1 MAGASEDE
9 LHEESDTAL
18 GPEAD
23 GSVSAATSEALPRRV
38 ADPST
43 YHDRRRYL
51 LARARTEGRV
61 AVTGA
66 AQELQVSVET
76 VRRDLKVLEDH
87 GLVRREYGVAYPVE
101 SAGFES
107 DLAFRESEWLPEKRR
122 IAAEA
127 VVHMDDAET
136 IFIDEGYLPQLLARQ
151 LPTET
156 ALTVVTASLPVASM
170 LAVRPSCSVIV
181 LGGRVRGRTL
191 ATVDH
196 WATSMLSD
204 FVIDLAFLGAN
215 GISRSHGL
223 TTPDPA
229 VAAVKS
235 AVVRAS
241 RRRIFI
247 GAHVKFSAVSFA
259 RFAEVSDFEALITD
273 TRLSLSEA
281 HRYEQLGPTVI
292 RV

>member
-1 MAGASEDE
+1 MALEA
-9 LHEESDTAL
+9 
-18 GPEAD
+18 EAD
-23 GSVSAATSEALPRRV
+23 GLVAADVSEVPARDADATTGHE
-38 ADPST
+38 
-43 YHDRRRYL
+43 RRRYL
-51 LARARTEGRV
+51 LARARATGRV
-61 AVTGA
+61 GVTDA
-66 AQELQVSVET
+66 AEELQVSVET
-76 VRRDLKVLEDH
+76 VRRDLKVLEAH

-107 DLAFRESEWLPEKRR
+107 DLASRESEWLPEKRR

-127 VVHMDDAET
+127 VLHVDDAET
-136 IFIDEGYLPQLLARQ
+136 IFIDEGYLPQLVARQ
-151 LPTET
+151 LPTDS

-170 LAVRPSCSVIV
+170 LAVRPSCSVVV

-196 WATSMLSD
+196 WATSMLSG
-204 FVIDLAFLGAN
+204 FVIDLAFMGAN
-215 GISRSHGL
+215 GISRTHGL

-235 AVVRAS
+235 AALRAS

-247 GAHVKFSAVSFA
+247 GAHLKFSAVSFV

-273 TRLSLSEA
+273 TGLSPSEA
-281 HRYEQLGPTVI
+281 HRYTDLGPAVI

>member
-1 MAGASEDE
+1 MALEHA
-9 LHEESDTAL
+9 
-18 GPEAD
+18 AD
-23 GSVSAATSEALPRRV
+23 GSNGAAAREP
-38 ADPST
+38 DPT
-43 YHDRRRYL
+43 TGHERRRYL
-51 LARARTEGRV
+51 LARARSEGRV
-61 AVTGA
+61 AVTGS
-66 AQELQVSVET
+66 AQALRVSVET
-76 VRRDLKVLEDH
+76 IRRDLKVLEDH

-107 DLAFRESEWLPEKRR
+107 DLASREAGSGGGVPEKRR

-127 VVHMDDAET
+127 VQHIEDAET
-136 IFIDEGYLPQLLARQ
+136 IFIDEGYLPQLLARE
-151 LPTET
+151 LPTDT
-156 ALTVVTASLPVASM
+156 PLTVVTASLPIASM
-170 LAVRPSCSVIV
+170 LAVRPSCTVIL

-215 GISRSHGL
+215 GISRTHGL

-235 AVVRAS
+235 AAVTAA
-241 RRRIFI
+241 RRRIFV
-247 GAHVKFSAVSFA
+247 GHHVKFSAVSFA
-259 RFAEVSDFEALITD
+259 RFAEVPDFEALITD
-273 TRLSLSEA
+273 TGLSLSEA
-281 HRYEQLGPTVI
+281 HRYQDMGPAVV

>member
-1 MAGASEDE
+1 LRTGYEVREDTGMALDQEAS
-9 LHEESDTAL
+9 
-18 GPEAD
+18 
-23 GSVSAATSEALPRRV
+23 GSVGTAAPVALPHRDDEPV
-38 ADPST
+38 T
-43 YHDRRRYL
+43 CYERRRYL
-51 LARARTEGRV
+51 LARARAEGRV

-66 AQELQVSVET
+66 AQELHMSVET
-76 VRRDLKVLEDH
+76 VRRDLKVLEAH
-87 GLVRREYGVAYPVE
+87 GLIRREYGVAYPVE

-107 DLAFRESEWLPEKRR
+107 DLASRESEWLPEKRR
-122 IAAEA
+122 IATEA
-127 VVHMDDAET
+127 VQHIDDAET
-136 IFIDEGYLPQLLARQ
+136 IFIDEGYLPQLVARQ

-170 LAVRPSCSVIV
+170 LAMRPSVSVVV
-181 LGGRVRGRTL
+181 LGGRLRGRTL

-196 WATSMLSD
+196 WATEMLSD

-215 GISRSHGL
+215 GISRTHGL

-229 VAAVKS
+229 VAAVK
-235 AVVRAS
+235 AAAVRAS

-247 GAHVKFSAVSFA
+247 GAHLKFSAVSFA
-259 RFAEVSDFEALITD
+259 RFAEVSDFESLITD

-281 HRYEQLGPTVI
+281 HRYMQLGPTVI

>member
-1 MAGASEDE
+1 MRDHTGMAVEPETDE
-9 LHEESDTAL
+9 AL
-18 GPEAD
+18 RVATPEPLPAREGD
-23 GSVSAATSEALPRRV
+23 ATSGHE
-38 ADPST
+38 
-43 YHDRRRYL
+43 RRRYL
-51 LARARTEGRV
+51 LARARAEGRV
-61 AVTGA
+61 GVTGA
-66 AQELQVSVET
+66 AQDLQVSVDT
-76 VRRDLKVLEDH
+76 VRRDLKLLEDH

-122 IAAEA
+122 IAVEA
-127 VVHMDDAET
+127 VLHLDDAET
-136 IFIDEGYLPQLLARQ
+136 IFVDEGYTPQLLVRE
-151 LPTET
+151 LPTDT

-191 ATVDH
+191 AMVDH

-215 GISRSHGL
+215 GISRTHGL

-229 VAAVKS
+229 VAAVK
-235 AVVRAS
+235 AAALRAS

-247 GAHVKFSAVSFA
+247 GAHVKFSAVSFV
-259 RFAEVSDFEALITD
+259 RFAEASDFEALITD
-273 TRLSLSEA
+273 TGLSLSEA
-281 HRYEQLGPTVI
+281 HRYQDLGPTVI

>member
-1 MAGASEDE
+1 VLRDNDAM
-9 LHEESDTAL
+9 
-18 GPEAD
+18 
-23 GSVSAATSEALPRRV
+23 ATSEALPARD
-38 ADPST
+38 AEPAT
-43 YHDRRRYL
+43 GHERRRYL
-51 LARARTEGRV
+51 LARARAEGHV

-66 AQELQVSVET
+66 AEDLQVSVET
-76 VRRDLKVLEDH
+76 VRRDLKLLEAH

-107 DLAFRESEWLPEKRR
+107 DLAHRESEWLAEKQR

-127 VVHMDDAET
+127 VLHIDDAET
-136 IFIDEGYLPQLLARQ
+136 IFIDEGYLPQLLVRH
-151 LPTET
+151 LSTDRP
-156 ALTVVTASLPVASM
+156 LTVVTASLPVASM

-215 GISRSHGL
+215 GISRTHGL

-235 AVVRAS
+235 AVVRGS

-273 TRLSLSEA
+273 TGLAPSEA
-281 HRYEQLGPTVI
+281 HRYTELGPAVI

>member
-1 MAGASEDE
+1 MAAEPQAP
-9 LHEESDTAL
+9 AL
-18 GPEAD
+18 E
-23 GSVSAATSEALPRRV
+23 
-38 ADPST
+38 
-43 YHDRRRYL
+43 RRRYL
-51 LARARTEGRV
+51 LARARSEGRIG
-61 AVTGA
+61 VTGA

-76 VRRDLKVLEDH
+76 VRRDLKLLEDH
-87 GLVRREYGVAYPVE
+87 GLVRREYGFAYPVE

-107 DLAFRESEWLPEKRR
+107 DLASREYQRIGGALPEKRR

-127 VVHMDDAET
+127 VLHIDDAET

-151 LPTET
+151 LPTEPP
-156 ALTVVTASLPVASM
+156 LTVVTASLPVASM
-170 LAVRPSCSVIV
+170 LAVRPSCSVML

-196 WATSMLSD
+196 WATEMLSD

-215 GISRSHGL
+215 GISRTHGL

-247 GAHVKFSAVSFA
+247 GAHVKFSAASFA
-259 RFAEVSDFEALITD
+259 RFAEVSDFESLITD
-273 TRLSLSEA
+273 TGLSLSEA
-281 HRYEQLGPTVI
+281 HRYSNMGPSVI

>member
-1 MAGASEDE
+1 MTLEQQG
-9 LHEESDTAL
+9 HE
-18 GPEAD
+18 
-23 GSVSAATSEALPRRV
+23 
-38 ADPST
+38 
-43 YHDRRRYL
+43 RRRYL

-61 AVTGA
+61 GVTGA
-66 AQELQVSVET
+66 AQDLRVSVET
-76 VRRDLKVLEDH
+76 VRRDLKLLEDH
-87 GLVRREYGVAYPVE
+87 GLIRREYGVAYPVE

-107 DLAFRESEWLPEKRR
+107 DLASRESEWLPEKRR

-127 VVHMDDAET
+127 VLHVDDAET
-136 IFIDEGYLPQLLARQ
+136 IFVDEGYLPQLVARQ
-151 LPTET
+151 LPAGT

-170 LAVRPSCSVIV
+170 LAVRPSCTVMLI
-181 LGGRVRGRTL
+181 GGRVRGRTL

-215 GISRSHGL
+215 GISRTHGL

-235 AVVRAS
+235 AAVGVS

-247 GAHVKFSAVSFA
+247 GAHAKFSAVSFA
-259 RFAEVSDFEALITD
+259 RFAEVSDFESLITD
-273 TRLSLSEA
+273 TGLAPSEA
-281 HRYEQLGPTVI
+281 HRYTELGPNVI

>member
-1 MAGASEDE
+1 MALDTRTDIDLTTG
-9 LHEESDTAL
+9 HE
-18 GPEAD
+18 
-23 GSVSAATSEALPRRV
+23 
-38 ADPST
+38 
-43 YHDRRRYL
+43 RRRYL
-51 LARARTEGRV
+51 LAQAREAGRV
-61 AVTGA
+61 GVTGA
-66 AQELQVSVET
+66 AEALHVSVET
-76 VRRDLKVLEDH
+76 VRRDLKLLEAH

-107 DLAFRESEWLPEKRR
+107 DLASRESKGAGGLLAEKQR

-127 VVHMDDAET
+127 VLHIDDAET
-136 IFIDEGYLPQLLARQ
+136 IFIDEGYLPQLLCRH
-151 LPTET
+151 LPTENP
-156 ALTVVTASLPVASM
+156 LTVVTASLPVATM
-170 LAVRPSCSVIV
+170 LAVRPSCSVFV

-204 FVIDLAFLGAN
+204 FVIDLAFVGAN
-215 GISRSHGL
+215 GISRTHGL

-235 AVVRAS
+235 AVVRAA
-241 RRRIFI
+241 RRRVFI

-273 TRLSLSEA
+273 TGLSPSEA
-281 HRYEQLGPTVI
+281 HRYTQLGPTVI

>member
-1 MAGASEDE
+1 MAVQPEIDAAQ
-9 LHEESDTAL
+9 SDAEGDRTA
-18 GPEAD
+18 D
-23 GSVSAATSEALPRRV
+23 AATA
-38 ADPST
+38 
-43 YHDRRRYL
+43 HDRRRFL
-51 LARARTEGRV
+51 LARARADGRV
-61 AVTGA
+61 GVTGA
-66 AQELQVSVET
+66 AHDLRVSVET
-76 VRRDLKVLEDH
+76 VRRDLKLLESH

-107 DLAFRESEWLPEKRR
+107 DLASRESQWLPEKRR

-127 VVHMDDAET
+127 VLHIDDAET
-136 IFIDEGYLPQLLARQ
+136 IFIDEGYLPQLLVRE
-151 LPTET
+151 LPTDT

-170 LAVRPSCSVIV
+170 LAVRPSCTVIL

-191 ATVDH
+191 AAVDH

-204 FVIDLAFLGAN
+204 LVIDLAFLGSN
-215 GISRSHGL
+215 GISRDHGL

-235 AVVRAS
+235 AAVHAS

-247 GAHVKFSAVSFA
+247 GAHSKFSAVSFV

-273 TRLSLSEA
+273 TGLSASEA
-281 HRYEQLGPTVI
+281 HRYGLLGPAVI

>member
-1 MAGASEDE
+1 MATEP
-9 LHEESDTAL
+9 HEQ
-18 GPEAD
+18 
-23 GSVSAATSEALPRRV
+23 RRV
-38 ADPST
+38 ATEASGMRPPPPPDGT
-43 YHDRRRYL
+43 TGHERRRYL
-51 LARARTEGRV
+51 LARARSEGRV
-61 AVTGA
+61 GVTGA
-66 AQELQVSVET
+66 AQELHVSVET
-76 VRRDLKVLEDH
+76 VRRDLKVLEEH

-107 DLAFRESEWLPEKRR
+107 DLASRESGTGGGLPEKRR

-127 VVHMDDAET
+127 VLHVDDAET
-136 IFIDEGYLPQLLARQ
+136 IFIDEGYLPQLLARD

-156 ALTVVTASLPVASM
+156 PLTVVTASLPVASM
-170 LAVRPSCSVIV
+170 LAARPSCSVIL

-204 FVIDLAFLGAN
+204 FVIDLAFMGAN
-215 GISRSHGL
+215 GISRTHGL

-247 GAHVKFSAVSFA
+247 GAHVKFSAVSFV
-259 RFAEVSDFEALITD
+259 RFAEVSDFEALVTD
-273 TRLSLSEA
+273 TGLAPSEA
-281 HRYEQLGPTVI
+281 HRYAELGPTVI

>member
-1 MAGASEDE
+1 MI
-9 LHEESDTAL
+9 T
-18 GPEAD
+18 P
-23 GSVSAATSEALPRRV
+23 EALPE
-38 ADPST
+38 T
-43 YHDRRRYL
+43 GHERRRHL
-51 LARARTEGRV
+51 LARARTDGHV
-61 AVTGA
+61 GVTDAAV
-66 AQELQVSVET
+66 ELQVSVET
-76 VRRDLKVLEDH
+76 VRRDLKLLEAH

-107 DLAFRESEWLPEKRR
+107 DLASRESKGAGGLLPEKQR

-127 VVHMDDAET
+127 VQHIDDAET
-136 IFIDEGYLPQLLARQ
+136 IFIDEGYLPQLLVRN
-151 LPTET
+151 LSTDRP
-156 ALTVVTASLPVASM
+156 LTVVTSSLPVASM
-170 LAVRPSCSVIV
+170 LAVRPSCSVFV

-196 WATSMLSD
+196 WATSMLSE
-204 FVIDLAFLGAN
+204 FVIDLAFLGSN
-215 GISRSHGL
+215 GISRTHGL

-259 RFAEVSDFEALITD
+259 RFAEVPDFEALITD
-273 TRLSLSEA
+273 TGLVPSEA
-281 HRYEQLGPTVI
+281 HRYAELGPTVI

>member
-1 MAGASEDE
+1 LRHDVAVSTDVQVPDRAAPGTG
-9 LHEESDTAL
+9 HE
-18 GPEAD
+18 
-23 GSVSAATSEALPRRV
+23 
-38 ADPST
+38 
-43 YHDRRRYL
+43 RRRYL
-51 LARARTEGRV
+51 LARARAEGRV
-61 AVTGA
+61 EVTGSA
-66 AQELQVSVET
+66 EALQVSVET
-76 VRRDLKVLEDH
+76 IRRDLKVLEDH
-87 GLVRREYGVAYPVE
+87 GLIRREYGSAYPVE

-107 DLAFRESEWLPEKRR
+107 DLAMREAEWLPEKRR

-127 VVHMDDAET
+127 VTHIDDSET
-136 IFIDEGYLPQLLARQ
+136 LFIDEGYTPQLVAQQ
-151 LPTET
+151 LPTEEP
-156 ALTVVTASLPVASM
+156 LTVVTASLPIASM
-170 LAVRPSCSVIV
+170 LALRPSCTVVV

-204 FVIDLAFLGAN
+204 FVIDLAFMGSN
-215 GISRSHGL
+215 GISRTHGL

-235 AVVRAS
+235 AALRAA

-259 RFAEVSDFEALITD
+259 RFADVSDFEIVITD
-273 TRLSLSEA
+273 TGLAPSEA
-281 HRYEQLGPTVI
+281 HRYSELGPTVI

>member
-1 MAGASEDE
+1 MALEAEVDGAVAAGASEVPVPDAE
-9 LHEESDTAL
+9 ATTGHE
-18 GPEAD
+18 
-23 GSVSAATSEALPRRV
+23 
-38 ADPST
+38 
-43 YHDRRRYL
+43 RRRYL
-51 LARARTEGRV
+51 LARARTVGRV
-61 AVTGA
+61 GVTGA
-66 AQELQVSVET
+66 AEELQVSVET
-76 VRRDLKVLEDH
+76 VRRDLKVLEAH
-87 GLVRREYGVAYPVE
+87 GLVRREYGVAYPVD

-107 DLAFRESEWLPEKRR
+107 DLAFRESRLLPEKRR

-127 VVHMDDAET
+127 VLHIDDAET
-136 IFIDEGYLPQLLARQ
+136 VFIDEGYLPQLVARH
-151 LPTET
+151 LPADS

-170 LAVRPSCSVIV
+170 LAVRPSCSVVV

-196 WATSMLSD
+196 WATSMLSG
-204 FVIDLAFLGAN
+204 FVIDLAFMGAN
-215 GISRSHGL
+215 GISRTHGL

-235 AVVRAS
+235 AALRAS

-247 GAHVKFSAVSFA
+247 GAHLKFSAVSFA

-273 TRLSLSEA
+273 TGLSPSEA
-281 HRYEQLGPTVI
+281 HRYTALGPAVV

>member
-1 MAGASEDE
+1 MALE
-9 LHEESDTAL
+9 
-18 GPEAD
+18 PEAHV
-23 GSVSAATSEALPRRV
+23 SVGAATSEALPGR
-38 ADPST
+38 APDST
-43 YHDRRRYL
+43 TGHERRRYL
-51 LARARTEGRV
+51 LARARAEGRV
-61 AVTGA
+61 GVTVA
-66 AQELQVSVET
+66 AHDLRVSVET
-76 VRRDLKVLEDH
+76 VRRDLKALEDH

-107 DLAFRESEWLPEKRR
+107 DLASRESEWLPQKLR

-127 VVHMDDAET
+127 VQHIDDAET

-170 LAVRPSCSVIV
+170 LAVRPSCSVIL

-215 GISRSHGL
+215 GISRTHGL

-235 AVVRAS
+235 AAVQAA
-241 RRRIFI
+241 RRRIFV
-247 GAHVKFSAVSFA
+247 GAHAKFSAVSFA

-273 TRLSLSEA
+273 TGLAPSEA
-281 HRYEQLGPTVI
+281 HRYTLLGPTVI

>member
-1 MAGASEDE
+1 M
-9 LHEESDTAL
+9 
-18 GPEAD
+18 
-23 GSVSAATSEALPRRV
+23 EALPGRD
-38 ADPST
+38 ADLTSG
-43 YHDRRRYL
+43 HERRRYL
-51 LARARTEGRV
+51 LARARAEGRV
-61 AVTGA
+61 GVTGA
-66 AQELQVSVET
+66 AQALQVSVET

-107 DLAFRESEWLPEKRR
+107 DLASRESESAGGSLSEKRR

-127 VVHMDDAET
+127 VLHIDDAET
-136 IFIDEGYLPQLLARQ
+136 IFIDEGYLPQLLARE
-151 LPTET
+151 LSTET

-215 GISRSHGL
+215 GISRTHGL

-229 VAAVKS
+229 VAAVKA

-273 TRLSLSEA
+273 TGLSLSEA
-281 HRYEQLGPTVI
+281 HRYMLLGPNVI

>member
-1 MAGASEDE
+1 MALE
-9 LHEESDTAL
+9 
-18 GPEAD
+18 PEAH
-23 GSVSAATSEALPRRV
+23 GSIGAATAEVYPDR
-38 ADPST
+38 DPDPT
-43 YHDRRRYL
+43 TCYERRRYL
-51 LARARTEGRV
+51 LGRARAVGQV
-61 AVTGA
+61 GVTGA
-66 AQELQVSVET
+66 AQDLHVSVET
-76 VRRDLKVLEDH
+76 VRRDLKVLEAH

-107 DLAFRESEWLPEKRR
+107 DLAARESEWLPEKRR

-127 VVHMDDAET
+127 ILHVDDAET
-136 IFIDEGYLPQLLARQ
+136 IFIDEGYLPQLVARQ

-156 ALTVVTASLPVASM
+156 PLTVVTASLPVASM
-170 LAVRPSCSVIV
+170 LAMRPSCSVVV
-181 LGGRVRGRTL
+181 LGGRLRGRTL

-204 FVIDLAFLGAN
+204 FVIDLAFMGAN
-215 GISRSHGL
+215 GISRTHGL

-235 AVVRAS
+235 AAVRAS

-247 GAHVKFSAVSFA
+247 GAHLKFSAVSFA

-281 HRYEQLGPTVI
+281 HRYTQLGPTVI

>member
-1 MAGASEDE
+1 MA
-9 LHEESDTAL
+9 
-18 GPEAD
+18 PEPDAD
-23 GSVSAATSEALPRRV
+23 GSVGAVTPETFPDRV
-38 ADPST
+38 ADST
-43 YHDRRRYL
+43 TGHERRRYL
-51 LARARTEGRV
+51 LARARADGRV
-61 AVTGA
+61 GVTGA
-66 AQELQVSVET
+66 AEELLVSVET
-76 VRRDLKVLEDH
+76 VRRDLKVLEAH

-101 SAGFES
+101 SAGFET
-107 DLAFRESEWLPEKRR
+107 DLASRESEAAGGGLPEKRR

-127 VVHMDDAET
+127 VLHIDDAET

-170 LAVRPSCSVIV
+170 LAVRPSCSVIM

-191 ATVDH
+191 AAVDH

-215 GISRSHGL
+215 GISRAHGL

-235 AVVRAS
+235 AAVRAS

-273 TRLSLSEA
+273 TGLSLSEA
-281 HRYEQLGPTVI
+281 HRYTQLGPTVV

>member
-1 MAGASEDE
+1 MALEPD
-9 LHEESDTAL
+9 AL
-18 GPEAD
+18 GSAGVATAEAFPD
-23 GSVSAATSEALPRRV
+23 RD
-38 ADPST
+38 ADPT
-43 YHDRRRYL
+43 TCYERRRYL
-51 LARARTEGRV
+51 LARARAVGRV
-61 AVTGA
+61 GVTGA
-66 AQELQVSVET
+66 AEDLQVSVET
-76 VRRDLKVLEDH
+76 VRRDLKVLEAH

-107 DLAFRESEWLPEKRR
+107 DLAARESEWLPEKRR

-127 VVHMDDAET
+127 VLHMDDAET
-136 IFIDEGYLPQLLARQ
+136 IFIDEGYLPQLVARQ

-156 ALTVVTASLPVASM
+156 PLTVVTASLPVASM
-170 LAVRPSCSVIV
+170 LAMRPSCSVVV
-181 LGGRVRGRTL
+181 LGGRLRGRTL

-204 FVIDLAFLGAN
+204 FVIDLAFMGAN
-215 GISRSHGL
+215 GISRTHGL

-235 AVVRAS
+235 AAVRAS

-247 GAHVKFSAVSFA
+247 GAHLKFSAVSFA
-259 RFAEVSDFEALITD
+259 RFAEVSDFESLITD

-281 HRYEQLGPTVI
+281 HRYRQLGPTVI

>member
-1 MAGASEDE
+1 M
-9 LHEESDTAL
+9 
-18 GPEAD
+18 
-23 GSVSAATSEALPRRV
+23 
-38 ADPST
+38 
-43 YHDRRRYL
+43 
-51 LARARTEGRV
+51 
-61 AVTGA
+61 
-66 AQELQVSVET
+66 SVET
-76 VRRDLKVLEDH
+76 VRRDLKVLEAH

-107 DLAFRESEWLPEKRR
+107 DLASRESEWLPEKRR

-127 VVHMDDAET
+127 VLQIDDAET
-136 IFIDEGYLPQLLARQ
+136 IFIDEGYLPQLVARQ

-170 LAVRPSCSVIV
+170 LAVRPSCSVVV

-204 FVIDLAFLGAN
+204 FVIDLAFMGAN
-215 GISRSHGL
+215 GISRTHGL

-235 AVVRAS
+235 AAVAAS

-247 GAHVKFSAVSFA
+247 GAHLKFSAVSFA
-259 RFAEVSDFEALITD
+259 RFAEVSDFESLITD

-281 HRYEQLGPTVI
+281 HRYTQLGPTVI

>member
-1 MAGASEDE
+1 MPLEAEARSTGRAVTPKAVPAVDPGSTTG
-9 LHEESDTAL
+9 HE
-18 GPEAD
+18 
-23 GSVSAATSEALPRRV
+23 
-38 ADPST
+38 
-43 YHDRRRYL
+43 RRRYL
-51 LARARTEGRV
+51 LAQARSEGRV
-61 AVTGA
+61 GVTA
-66 AQELQVSVET
+66 AAHDLRVSVET
-76 VRRDLKVLEDH
+76 VRRDLKLLEAH

-107 DLAFRESEWLPEKRR
+107 DLASRESEWLAEKQR

-127 VVHMDDAET
+127 VLHIDDAET
-136 IFIDEGYLPQLLARQ
+136 IFIDEGYLPQLLVRR
-151 LPTET
+151 LPTDT

-170 LAVRPSCSVIV
+170 LAVRPSCTVIA

-196 WATSMLSD
+196 WATAMLSE

-215 GISRSHGL
+215 GISRTHGL

-235 AVVRAS
+235 AAVRVA

-273 TRLSLSEA
+273 TGLAPSEA
-281 HRYEQLGPTVI
+281 QRYTQLGPTVV

>member
-1 MAGASEDE
+1 M
-9 LHEESDTAL
+9 AL
-18 GPEAD
+18 GFEAD
-23 GSVSAATSEALPRRV
+23 GSVGAATPEASPGPD
-38 ADPST
+38 AEPT
-43 YHDRRRYL
+43 TGHERRRHL
-51 LARARTEGRV
+51 LARARAEGRV
-61 AVTGA
+61 GVTGA

-107 DLAFRESEWLPEKRR
+107 DLASRESEWLPEKRR

-127 VVHMDDAET
+127 VLHIDDAET
-136 IFIDEGYLPQLLARQ
+136 IFVDEGYLPQLLARQ

-170 LAVRPSCSVIV
+170 LALRPSCSAYV
-181 LGGRVRGRTL
+181 LGGRVRGRTS
-191 ATVDH
+191 AMVDK

-204 FVIDLAFLGAN
+204 FVIDLAFMGAN
-215 GISRSHGL
+215 GISRTHGL

-235 AVVRAS
+235 AAVRAA

-247 GAHVKFSAVSFA
+247 GAHLKFSAVSFA

-281 HRYEQLGPTVI
+281 HRYMQLGPAVI

>member
-1 MAGASEDE
+1 VALAASTTG
-9 LHEESDTAL
+9 HE
-18 GPEAD
+18 
-23 GSVSAATSEALPRRV
+23 
-38 ADPST
+38 
-43 YHDRRRYL
+43 RRRYL
-51 LARARTEGRV
+51 LARAREQGRV
-61 AVTGA
+61 GVTAA
-66 AQELQVSVET
+66 AQDLRVSVET
-76 VRRDLKVLEDH
+76 VRRDLKVLEAH

-107 DLAFRESEWLPEKRR
+107 DLASRESGSGGGVPEKRR

-127 VVHMDDAET
+127 VEHIDDAET
-136 IFIDEGYLPQLLARQ
+136 LFIDEGYLPQLLARE
-151 LPTET
+151 LPTD
-156 ALTVVTASLPVASM
+156 APLTVVTASLPVASM
-170 LAVRPSCSVIV
+170 LAVRPSCSVIL

-196 WATSMLSD
+196 WATSMLSE

-215 GISRSHGL
+215 GISRTHGL

-273 TRLSLSEA
+273 TGLSLSEA
-281 HRYEQLGPTVI
+281 HRYTQLGPAVV

>member
-1 MAGASEDE
+1 MHED
-9 LHEESDTAL
+9 SDIAL
-18 GPEAD
+18 APSAHGVD
-23 GSVSAATSEALPRRV
+23 GAATSEDVPARV
-38 ADPST
+38 GDPT
-43 YHDRRRYL
+43 TGHERRRYL
-51 LARARTEGRV
+51 LARARAEGRV
-61 AVTGA
+61 GVTGA
-66 AQELQVSVET
+66 AQDLHVSLET
-76 VRRDLKVLEDH
+76 VRRDLKLLEAH
-87 GLVRREYGVAYPVE
+87 GLIRREYGVAYPVE

-107 DLAFRESEWLPEKRR
+107 DLATRESEWLPEKRR

-127 VVHMDDAET
+127 ILHIDDAET
-136 IFIDEGYLPQLLARQ
+136 IFVDEGYTPQLLVRE
-151 LPTET
+151 LPTDT
-156 ALTVVTASLPVASM
+156 PLTVVTASLPVASM

-215 GISRSHGL
+215 GISRAHGL

-235 AVVRAS
+235 AALRAS

-247 GAHVKFSAVSFA
+247 GAHVKFSAVSFV

-273 TRLSLSEA
+273 TGLSLSEA
-281 HRYEQLGPTVI
+281 HRYMELGPTVI

>member
-1 MAGASEDE
+1 MRDNGRMALEAHPDATTG
-9 LHEESDTAL
+9 HE
-18 GPEAD
+18 
-23 GSVSAATSEALPRRV
+23 
-38 ADPST
+38 
-43 YHDRRRYL
+43 RRRYL
-51 LARARTEGRV
+51 LARARADGRV
-61 AVTGA
+61 GVTGA
-66 AQELQVSVET
+66 AHELQVSVET
-76 VRRDLKVLEDH
+76 VRRDLKLLEDH
-87 GLVRREYGVAYPVE
+87 GLVRRGYGVAYPVE

-107 DLAFRESEWLPEKRR
+107 DLASREAGSGGGVPEKRR

-127 VVHMDDAET
+127 VQHIEDAET
-136 IFIDEGYLPQLLARQ
+136 IFIDEGYLPQLLVRH
-151 LPTET
+151 LPTD
-156 ALTVVTASLPVASM
+156 AHLTVVTASLPVATM

-215 GISRSHGL
+215 GISRTHGL

-235 AVVRAS
+235 AAVTAA
-241 RRRIFI
+241 RRRIFV
-247 GAHVKFSAVSFA
+247 GHHVKFSAVSFA
-259 RFAEVSDFEALITD
+259 RFAEVPDFEALITD
-273 TRLSLSEA
+273 TGLSLSEA
-281 HRYEQLGPTVI
+281 HRYQDMGPAVV

>member
-1 MAGASEDE
+1 LRENSG
-9 LHEESDTAL
+9 
-18 GPEAD
+18 
-23 GSVSAATSEALPRRV
+23 VATSEALTGRD
-38 ADPST
+38 ADPT
-43 YHDRRRYL
+43 TCYERRRYL
-51 LARARTEGRV
+51 LSRARAEGRV
-61 AVTGA
+61 GVTGA
-66 AQELQVSVET
+66 ARDLHVSVET
-76 VRRDLKVLEDH
+76 VRRDLKVLETH

-107 DLAFRESEWLPEKRR
+107 DLASRESEWLPEKRR

-127 VVHMDDAET
+127 VQHIDDAET
-136 IFIDEGYLPQLLARQ
+136 IFIDEGYTPQLVVRE
-151 LPTET
+151 LPTDI

-170 LAVRPSCSVIV
+170 LSVRPSCSVIV

-204 FVIDLAFLGAN
+204 FVIDLAFVGAN
-215 GISRSHGL
+215 GISRTHGL

-229 VAAVKS
+229 VAAVKT
-235 AVVRAS
+235 AAVRAS

-247 GAHVKFSAVSFA
+247 GAHVKFSAVSFV
-259 RFAEVSDFEALITD
+259 RFAEVSEFETLITD
-273 TRLSLSEA
+273 TGLSLSEA
-281 HRYEQLGPTVI
+281 HRYTELGPTVI

>member
-1 MAGASEDE
+1 MQ
-9 LHEESDTAL
+9 SDIAL
-18 GPEAD
+18 GRDAD
-23 GSVSAATSEALPRRV
+23 
-38 ADPST
+38 ST
-43 YHDRRRYL
+43 GGHERRRYL
-51 LARARTEGRV
+51 LARARAEGRV
-61 AVTGA
+61 GVTGA
-66 AQELQVSVET
+66 ARDLRVSVET
-76 VRRDLKVLEDH
+76 VRRDLKLLEDH

-107 DLAFRESEWLPEKRR
+107 DLASRESEWLPEKRR

-127 VVHMDDAET
+127 VLHIDDAET

-156 ALTVVTASLPVASM
+156 PLTVVTASLPVASM

-215 GISRSHGL
+215 GISRTHGL

-247 GAHVKFSAVSFA
+247 GAHVKFSAVSFV
-259 RFAEVSDFEALITD
+259 RFAEVSDFESLVTD
-273 TRLSLSEA
+273 TGLAPSEA
-281 HRYEQLGPTVI
+281 HRYTQLGPTVI

>member
-1 MAGASEDE
+1 MALEARPEMHVHDGEATTG
-9 LHEESDTAL
+9 HE
-18 GPEAD
+18 
-23 GSVSAATSEALPRRV
+23 
-38 ADPST
+38 
-43 YHDRRRYL
+43 RRRFL
-51 LARARTEGRV
+51 LARARAVGRV
-61 AVTGA
+61 GVTA
-66 AQELQVSVET
+66 AAEELHVSVET
-76 VRRDLKVLEDH
+76 VRRDLKLLEAH
-87 GLVRREYGVAYPVE
+87 GLMRREYGVAYPVE

-107 DLAFRESEWLPEKRR
+107 DLAFREREWLAEKQR

-127 VVHMDDAET
+127 VQHIDDAET
-136 IFIDEGYLPQLLARQ
+136 IFIDEGYLPQLLVRH
-151 LPTET
+151 LPTDRT
-156 ALTVVTASLPVASM
+156 LTVVTASLPVATM

-215 GISRSHGL
+215 GISRTHGL

-235 AVVRAS
+235 AVVKAS

-247 GAHVKFSAVSFA
+247 GAHVKFSAVSFV
-259 RFAEVSDFEALITD
+259 RFAEVSDFEALVTD
-273 TRLSLSEA
+273 TGLSLSEA
-281 HRYEQLGPTVI
+281 HRYMDLGPAVI

>member
-1 MAGASEDE
+1 MALDA
-9 LHEESDTAL
+9 
-18 GPEAD
+18 EAH
-23 GSVSAATSEALPRRV
+23 GSVGTAAPNALPQSDG
-38 ADPST
+38 DPT
-43 YHDRRRYL
+43 TCYERRRYL
-51 LARARTEGRV
+51 LARARAEGRV

-66 AQELQVSVET
+66 AQELHMSVET
-76 VRRDLKVLEDH
+76 VRRDLKVLEAH
-87 GLVRREYGVAYPVE
+87 GLIRREYGVAYPVE

-107 DLAFRESEWLPEKRR
+107 DLAARESEWLPEKRR

-127 VVHMDDAET
+127 VQHIDDAET
-136 IFIDEGYLPQLLARQ
+136 IFIDEGYLPQLVARQ
-151 LPTET
+151 LPTEN
-156 ALTVVTASLPVASM
+156 ALTIVTASLPVASM
-170 LAVRPSCSVIV
+170 LALRPSCSVV
-181 LGGRVRGRTL
+181 MLGGRLRGRTL

-196 WATSMLSD
+196 WATDMLHD

-215 GISRSHGL
+215 GISRTHGL

-235 AVVRAS
+235 AAVRAS

-247 GAHVKFSAVSFA
+247 GAHLKFSAVSFA
-259 RFAEVSDFEALITD
+259 RFAEVSDFESLITD

-281 HRYEQLGPTVI
+281 HRYMQLGPTVI

>member
-1 MAGASEDE
+1 MGLSYPPDRADLAEDE
-9 LHEESDTAL
+9 LHEDSDMAL
-18 GPEAD
+18 GPEAH
-23 GSVSAATSEALPRRV
+23 GSLGAATSEALPGRV
-38 ADPST
+38 ADPT
-43 YHDRRRYL
+43 TGHERRRYL
-51 LARARTEGRV
+51 LGRTRAEGRV
-61 AVTGA
+61 GVTGA
-66 AQELQVSVET
+66 AQDLQVSVET
-76 VRRDLKVLEDH
+76 VRRDLKLLEDH

-107 DLAFRESEWLPEKRR
+107 DLASRESEWLPEKRR

-127 VVHMDDAET
+127 VQHIDDAET
-136 IFIDEGYLPQLLARQ
+136 IFIDEGYLPQLVARQ

-156 ALTVVTASLPVASM
+156 ALTIVTASLPVASM
-170 LAVRPSCSVIV
+170 LAMRPSVSVV
-181 LGGRVRGRTL
+181 MLGGRLRGRTL

-196 WATSMLSD
+196 WATDMLHD

-215 GISRSHGL
+215 GISRTHGL

-235 AVVRAS
+235 AAMRAS

-247 GAHVKFSAVSFA
+247 GAHLKFSAVSFA
-259 RFAEVSDFEALITD
+259 RFAEVSDFESLITD

-281 HRYEQLGPTVI
+281 H
-292 RV
+292 

>member
-1 MAGASEDE
+1 MALEPDGNGSDGAAASE
-9 LHEESDTAL
+9 
-18 GPEAD
+18 P
-23 GSVSAATSEALPRRV
+23 LPRRD
-38 ADPST
+38 ADATSG
-43 YHDRRRYL
+43 HDRRRYL

-61 AVTGA
+61 GVTGA
-66 AQELQVSVET
+66 AQDLQVSVET

-107 DLAFRESEWLPEKRR
+107 DLASREAEWLPEKRR

-127 VVHMDDAET
+127 VLHIDDAET
-136 IFIDEGYLPQLLARQ
+136 IFIDEGYTPQLLARQ
-151 LPTET
+151 LPTDT

-196 WATSMLSD
+196 WATTMLSD
-204 FVIDLAFLGAN
+204 FVIDLAFLGSN
-215 GISRSHGL
+215 GISRAHGL

-247 GAHVKFSAVSFA
+247 GAHVKFSAVSFV
-259 RFAEVSDFEALITD
+259 RFAEVSDFETVITD
-273 TRLSLSEA
+273 TGLSPSEA
-281 HRYEQLGPTVI
+281 HRYTQLGPTVI

>member
-1 MAGASEDE
+1 MRENAGMA
-9 LHEESDTAL
+9 L
-18 GPEAD
+18 EAEAH
-23 GSVSAATSEALPRRV
+23 GSVSAAASEASPGRD
-38 ADPST
+38 AEPT
-43 YHDRRRYL
+43 TCHERRRYL
-51 LARARTEGRV
+51 LARARAEGRV
-61 AVTGA
+61 GVTGA
-66 AQELQVSVET
+66 AEDLHVSVET
-76 VRRDLKVLEDH
+76 VRRDLKVLEAH
-87 GLVRREYGVAYPVE
+87 GLVRREYGAAYPVE

-107 DLAFRESEWLPEKRR
+107 DLASRESEWLPEKRR

-127 VVHMDDAET
+127 VLHIDDAET
-136 IFIDEGYLPQLLARQ
+136 IFIDEGYLPQLVARQ

-170 LAVRPSCSVIV
+170 LSVRPSCSVFV

-191 ATVDH
+191 ATVDN

-204 FVIDLAFLGAN
+204 FVIDLAFMGAN
-215 GISRSHGL
+215 GISRTHGL

-235 AVVRAS
+235 AAVRAS

-247 GAHVKFSAVSFA
+247 GAHLKFSAVSFV
-259 RFAEVSDFEALITD
+259 RFAEVSDFEAIITD

-281 HRYEQLGPTVI
+281 HRYMQLGPTVM